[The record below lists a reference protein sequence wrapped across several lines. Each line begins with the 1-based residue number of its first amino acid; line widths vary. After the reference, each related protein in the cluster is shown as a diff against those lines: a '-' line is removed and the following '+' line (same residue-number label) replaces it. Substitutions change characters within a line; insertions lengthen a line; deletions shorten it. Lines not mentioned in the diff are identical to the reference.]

1 MKLNVVSV
9 SQKSN
14 YLFCFSFVVCLLLFM
29 AVAKSSAQQS
39 IKRIDG
45 TKISSDSLTKYLPE
59 LMHKGKVAGLGMTI
73 FNQNHIVYK
82 ETFGYSRADQKKA
95 LKSTTNIYGASLSK
109 SVFAVLV
116 MKLVEQGKL
125 DLDKP
130 LQQYLP
136 KPIYEYKH
144 QKRWHDDF
152 SSLKGDTLYT
162 KITARMCLD
171 HTTGFANWRWDM
183 ADQKL
188 RVLQIPLI
196 HSFLLLNRI
205 IVWDTMKRAGFTRK
219 IKIMKHDRQVHSKL
233 L

>member
-1 MKLNVVSV
+1 
-9 SQKSN
+9 
-14 YLFCFSFVVCLLLFM
+14 
-29 AVAKSSAQQS
+29 
-39 IKRIDG
+39 
-45 TKISSDSLTKYLPE
+45 
-59 LMHKGKVAGLGMTI
+59 
-73 FNQNHIVYK
+73 
-82 ETFGYSRADQKKA
+82 
-95 LKSTTNIYGASLSK
+95 
-109 SVFAVLV
+109 